1 MKGKKLRILKNIL
14 MQTKADKMLIGYLGF
29 VLLSAVAILVFEPG
43 IHSYFDSLWFCFSV
57 ITTTGFGDVVVTT
70 ALAKIVTV
78 LLSIYSVLVI
88 AIVTGVV
95 VNYYTKIIEIK
106 NDTKQHD
113 CTKEKKTW

>member
-14 MQTKADKMLIGYLGF
+14 NQTKADRMLIGYCAF
-29 VLLSAVAILVFEPG
+29 VLLAALAILVFEPG
-43 IHSYFDSLWFCFSV
+43 INSYFDCLWFCFSV

-95 VNYYTKIIEIK
+95 VNYYTKIIEYK
-106 NDTKQHD
+106 NDRKSEDTD
-113 CTKEKKTW
+113 KK